1 MSFVLCALAFVS
13 CCSRVLVAI
22 GLVACYLSGST
33 PLPADSCTIEKV
45 NLNTY
50 SIIARGER
58 PGSGVLRRMSS
69 AIKRTC
75 EMVKQLRTQGRPWLE
90 IQDELEK
97 AGIKQGDYRPLY
109 FGCETAPYRLRFIPK
124 QEPRILSREFDEEL
138 ARLAGEHSLV
148 VQMRCTGYNL
158 FMDTGKPEGN
168 LQRIRKA
175 LRLSHRTEWLQ
186 ALWVD
191 KYCIEADRPDL
202 PGVPEALEDIG
213 SRLYGT
219 TAR

>member
-1 MSFVLCALAFVS
+1 MSFAV
-13 CCSRVLVAI
+13 I
-22 GLVACYLSGST
+22 
-33 PLPADSCTIEKV
+33 
-45 NLNTY
+45 
-50 SIIARGER
+50 
-58 PGSGVLRRMSS
+58 
-69 AIKRTC
+69 RTC
-75 EMVKQLRTQGRPWLE
+75 EMISRLRAEGRPWLE

-138 ARLAGEHSLV
+138 ARLAREHSLV

-158 FMDTGKPEGN
+158 FVDTRKPEGA

-175 LRLSHRTEWLQ
+175 LRLRHRTKWLQ

-191 KYCIEADRPDL
+191 KYCIEVDHPDL
-202 PGVPEALEDIG
+202 PGVPEALESIG
-213 SRLYGT
+213 SRLYGM
-219 TAR
+219 AS